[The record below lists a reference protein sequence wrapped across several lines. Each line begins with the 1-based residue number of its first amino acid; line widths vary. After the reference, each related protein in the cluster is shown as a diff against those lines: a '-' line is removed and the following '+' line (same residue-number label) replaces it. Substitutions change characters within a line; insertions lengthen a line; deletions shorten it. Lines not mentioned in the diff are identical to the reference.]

1 MNHGYIDYDYDQYLD
16 RDDEGVIMNNNNNNN
31 NNINNN
37 NNNESNN
44 RVVPRTYS
52 SVFMAAGDTYNS
64 DIPRSYSSVFG
75 GGNKTAADSIM
86 ATHNDTNDNPNNDS
100 LNNSSTTSTKKE
112 RSRSLSSTNHE
123 RSTPSPSPPPIHG
136 RSRLDSKDIPRTYS
150 GLYGAGGMMERTKGQ
165 TPSSTLLPFELSR
178 NRNTDFLHPRQR
190 GHGRP
195 LLFAY
200 LSCLVVLQVLVM
212 IVIFIMT
219 PLGSILMNASTT
231 NTSHDNNNNKEASL
245 QLGSVSWW
253 SLSTSWTFTN
263 CIHAIISLWF
273 LHWVKGSPEDGAGQG
288 EMNAMTW
295 WEQITSSPEDDDLDD
310 PSLIYNS
317 MNNSEDAGSRPR
329 IRTWSGSDN
338 GSGNTTNEYLGM
350 NASRTVLLVVP
361 TVLCYLACHFGG
373 YERNISSINF
383 TVWIVC
389 MVAKM
394 EFMMGV
400 RVWGINSTTG
410 IDDDQRRPLPIR

>member
-1 MNHGYIDYDYDQYLD
+1 MNTQ
-16 RDDEGVIMNNNNNNN
+16 
-31 NNINNN
+31 
-37 NNNESNN
+37 
-44 RVVPRTYS
+44 
-52 SVFMAAGDTYNS
+52 
-64 DIPRSYSSVFG
+64 
-75 GGNKTAADSIM
+75 
-86 ATHNDTNDNPNNDS
+86 
-100 LNNSSTTSTKKE
+100 KKG
-112 RSRSLSSTNHE
+112 RSRSLSSINHE
-123 RSTPSPSPPPIHG
+123 RSTPSPSPPPIPG

-150 GLYGAGGMMERTKGQ
+150 GLYGAGGMLERTKGQ

-190 GHGRP
+190 GHGPP

-200 LSCLVVLQVLVM
+200 LSCLVVLQILVM
-212 IVIFIMT
+212 LVIFIMT
-219 PLGSILMNASTT
+219 PLGSILINSGAGGNGG
-231 NTSHDNNNNKEASL
+231 NTSQNTAMKGAL
-245 QLGSVSWW
+245 YLGCSVSWW
-253 SLSTSWTFTN
+253 KLSTSWTFTN

-295 WEQITSSPEDDDLDD
+295 WEQITSSPEDDDIDD
-310 PSLIYNS
+310 QSLIYNS
-317 MNNSEDAGSRPR
+317 VNGDNDNGSRPR

-338 GSGNTTNEYLGM
+338 GSTANGIGSGNGQYLGM